1 MSGSLPK
8 ELMLFVPL
16 ILLVFVGL
24 YLLQWYITDKQTPEE
39 EVEIAANDDG
49 CKEKVDLEGGL
60 DTVEKTAPLSSNT
73 NSTAEAKAKKPK
85 KKVAF
90 INNIKIFLTCIV
102 RFIDPYSALY

>member
-1 MSGSLPK
+1 M

-24 YLLQWYITDKQTPEE
+24 FLLQWYIMDKRTPEE

-49 CKEKVDLEGGL
+49 CKKTVDIEGGL
-60 DTVEKTAPLSSNT
+60 DTAEKTAALSSNT
-73 NSTAEAKAKKPK
+73 NSTAEPKAKKPK

-90 INNIKIFLTCIV
+90 INNIKIFLTCMV
-102 RFIDPYSALY
+102 CFIDPYLAVY